1 MSDLALDFDW
11 TIASC
16 SRIVGCVA
24 PRSASFR
31 HLDKEIM
38 GAIYPLLCRLKQ
50 VIMVWTGPEYM
61 YHMLQHNHIQIP
73 EDGLA
78 MLRFFTLDEW
88 HAAHNGYPQLTN
100 QDDRDA
106 QSFIGKFAALCQNA
120 REKCMLDL
128 LDVARDTLWDDGK
141 EAFTDSHGKFPSLTV
156 QETELLCSMLW
167 AMVVKAFSNDWIN
180 HGQKSLVIAPDATY
194 NVADIL
200 KDRHIPPP

>member
-1 MSDLALDFDW
+1 
-11 TIASC
+11 
-16 SRIVGCVA
+16 VA
-24 PRSASFR
+24 PKSASFR

-38 GAIYPLLCRLKQ
+38 GAIYPIHCGLKQ
-50 VIMVWTGPEYM
+50 VIMAWTGPEYV
-61 YHMLQHNHIQIP
+61 YHMLRHHHIQIP

-106 QSFIGKFAALCQNA
+106 QPFIGKFSALSQNA

-156 QETELLCSMLW
+156 QETELLCNMLW

-194 NVADIL
+194 NVAEIF
-200 KDRHIPPP
+200 KDRHVPPP

>member
-1 MSDLALDFDW
+1 LLVASNQQFVALVHQLGGVVPMSDLALDFDW

-24 PRSASFR
+24 PRSASFC

-78 MLRFFTLDEW
+78 MLQFFTLDEW

-100 QDDRDA
+100 QDDGDA
-106 QSFIGKFAALCQNA
+106 Q
-120 REKCMLDL
+120 
-128 LDVARDTLWDDGK
+128 
-141 EAFTDSHGKFPSLTV
+141 
-156 QETELLCSMLW
+156 
-167 AMVVKAFSNDWIN
+167 
-180 HGQKSLVIAPDATY
+180 
-194 NVADIL
+194 
-200 KDRHIPPP
+200 